1 MISQVVA
8 LKVDGVSDKKIFAN
22 IFLVYIKPLAGTYH
36 SLSHIY
42 VKLNLRK
49 MFAVRKSGGRNPLP
63 PRCLMLTIVA

>member
-8 LKVDGVSDKKIFAN
+8 FKVYVDGDKKIFAI
-22 IFLVYIKPLAGTYH
+22 IFLYIKPLAGTYH